1 MENKVI
7 LQGTNE
13 EQAKQLWDILCS
25 KHISAEELKEF
36 VPISNDFFSA
46 LSDVLQREIE
56 SENSAYK
63 EFHSSMQMIVEVCK
77 AALADGR
84 VSKDER
90 LRIIELL
97 DKINE
102 RIVEV
107 QIKIVEQKTGFKK
120 FVAACGS
127 AVMALIVIVIGKNGP
142 GINKRA

>member
-25 KHISAEELKEF
+25 KHISAEELQEF

-56 SENSAYK
+56 SETSAYK
-63 EFHSSMQMIVEVCK
+63 DFHSSMQTIVEVCE

-84 VSKDER
+84 ASEEER

-97 DKINE
+97 DKTGE
-102 RIVEV
+102 RIRDV
-107 QIKIVEQKTGFKK
+107 QKEKDKQKTGFKK

>member
-25 KHISAEELKEF
+25 KHISAEELQEF

-56 SENSAYK
+56 SETSAYK
-63 EFHSSMQMIVEVCK
+63 EFHSSMQKIVEVCE
-77 AALADGR
+77 AALADDR
-84 VSKDER
+84 VSKEER
-90 LRIIELL
+90 LKIIDLL
-97 DKINE
+97 AKINE

-107 QIKIVEQKTGFKK
+107 QIKIVEQKTGLKK
-120 FVAACGS
+120 FLAAC
-127 AVMALIVIVIGKNGP
+127 ATFIIVIIIGKKGP